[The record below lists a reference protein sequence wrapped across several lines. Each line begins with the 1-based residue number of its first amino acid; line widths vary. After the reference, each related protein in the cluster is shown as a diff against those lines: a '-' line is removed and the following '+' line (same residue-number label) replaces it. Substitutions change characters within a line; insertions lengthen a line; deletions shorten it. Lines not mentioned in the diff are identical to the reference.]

1 MGLMTPL
8 PQDNV
13 HLRTKGGNDH
23 ILTAQVIVTI
33 KTRVGSREVG
43 KCSFT
48 HVKLLKVRVEF

>member
-1 MGLMTPL
+1 MTPL

-43 KCSFT
+43 KCSLT
-48 HVKLLKVRVEF
+48 HVKLLKVRVGF